1 MKIWAKEG
9 ISVMRFITC
18 TLR

>member
-9 ISVMRFITC
+9 ISFMRFITC